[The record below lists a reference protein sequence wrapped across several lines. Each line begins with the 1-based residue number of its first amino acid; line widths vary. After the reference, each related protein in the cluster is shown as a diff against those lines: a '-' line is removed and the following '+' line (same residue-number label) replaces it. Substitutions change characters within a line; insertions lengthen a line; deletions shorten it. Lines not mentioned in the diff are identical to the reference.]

1 MLYLLLD
8 VLLTYDQLWMLEPN
22 MAILNTDTS
31 TLIKFGQC
39 EITLNDVMNI
49 VPVPESILEFDGRRL
64 TPLLYQVQI

>member
-1 MLYLLLD
+1 
-8 VLLTYDQLWMLEPN
+8 MLEPN

-31 TLIKFGQC
+31 TLIMFGQC

-64 TPLLYQVQI
+64 TPLLFQVQI